1 MFQCC
6 VALDPVNPQES
17 GLSGHLSFEFRGH
30 GKKSNHSIQLH
41 LCKGWRPSL
50 DKILDTA

>member
-17 GLSGHLSFEFRGH
+17 GLMGHLLFDSRGH
-30 GKKSNHSIQLH
+30 DKKSNHSIQLH
-41 LCKGWRPSL
+41 PSKGWRPSL